1 MNSGLILLLVFVS
14 ILVVIIGIQVFLYLS
29 RIKDNREI
37 DKDWE
42 TFVNAVEVSDIDLI
56 QIYGY
61 KLIWNKCLKQ
71 EQLTYIKSTL
81 DRLSYPE
88 LEHLKLSVFNKL
100 LHYNRILPSPGS
112 SGGIKQSW

>member
-61 KLIWNKCLKQ
+61 KLIWNKCLKH
-71 EQLTYIKSTL
+71 EQLTYSKRRLKAPDIIGDNKKIK
-81 DRLSYPE
+81 P
-88 LEHLKLSVFNKL
+88 
-100 LHYNRILPSPGS
+100 
-112 SGGIKQSW
+112 IKTNNTINNSFF